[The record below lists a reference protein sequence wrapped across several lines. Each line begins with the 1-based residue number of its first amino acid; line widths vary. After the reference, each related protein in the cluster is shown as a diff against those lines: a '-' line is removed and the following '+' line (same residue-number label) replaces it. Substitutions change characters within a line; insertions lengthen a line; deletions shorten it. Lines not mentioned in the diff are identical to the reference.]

1 VWKASKNPHN
11 HKTFRKVNMKDK
23 ITIDIHIDDQPD
35 QVGISTEIKCNG
47 KTMSEWVEENGE
59 ESVQVK
65 IVRDVYTF
73 LLIRSD
79 PEKVLEIP
87 KFLHEIL
94 LRESLNLPIEETIEI
109 FRTLGIVPATATSKE
124 AESIVEMTRALL
136 PSWGEMVKKAGD
148 IKEEIKEA
156 PQSMMFGLSKVV
168 N

>member
-1 VWKASKNPHN
+1 MWETPKNTYNNKA
-11 HKTFRKVNMKDK
+11 FRKVDMKDK
-23 ITIDIHIDDQPD
+23 ITIDIYVDDQPD

-47 KTMSEWVEENGE
+47 KKMSEWVEENGE

-94 LRESLNLPIEETIEI
+94 IRESMNLPIEETVEI
-109 FRTLGIVPATATSKE
+109 FRTIGIVPATATNKE
-124 AESIVEMTRALL
+124 AEDIVEMTRALI
-136 PSWGEMVKKAGD
+136 PSWGEVIKKAED
-148 IKEEIKEA
+148 IKEKIENA
-156 PQSMMFGLSKVV
+156 PQSMMFGLSKVI

>member
-1 VWKASKNPHN
+1 MRKLAKNPHN
-11 HKTFRKVNMKDK
+11 YKTFRKVNMKDK
-23 ITIDIHIDDQPD
+23 ITIDIYIDDQPD

-47 KTMSEWVEENGE
+47 KTMSKWVEENGE

-65 IVRDVYTF
+65 IIRDVYTF

-124 AESIVEMTRALL
+124 AEGIVEMTRALL
-136 PSWGEMVKKAGD
+136 PSWGEIVKKAED
-148 IKEEIKEA
+148 IKEKIEET